1 MQQGQ
6 VFELKKRAVDGS
18 PVWAYRYRTDGPGSR
33 RLQRG
38 GFSSERDAAEA
49 LERSLERLRRRKG
62 VGSTLTL
69 TELVEEYLAQHEAE
83 PETIDKL
90 RWLLAKALRVFG
102 GRRLPELRSREIA
115 AWRMTI
121 SPGHRFEAT
130 QALRQ
135 VLARAVVW
143 GMIDSNPAKHGVDN
157 PQRRRTEKR
166 PFESW
171 AQLDE
176 LAGRL
181 GPRYGPALLFAA
193 ATGLRPGEWMALEQ
207 RDIDCLARVVYVR
220 RALRNGRLKS
230 TKTEGSIRAVPLQAV
245 ALAALDQLRADR
257 ESQLLFPSRRGGY
270 FDLHNFRNRY
280 WKPAQIAAGIVP
292 PRLRSPPH
300 VRNVR
305 AQRRHL
311 NLRPLALPGSQP
323 GHDRPPL
330 RPPCT
335 RRTRARNPAPRRLRI
350 QQSRRRPSLGRPMD
364 AAAAHRRR
372 SRQRKQGLSR
382 RKPKALRRPR
392 TVDPLLTMDSSCGY
406 VVQEQA

>member
-49 LERSLERLRRRKG
+49 LERALEHLRRQKG

-69 TELVEEYLAQHEAE
+69 KELVEEYLAQYDAE

-90 RWLLAKALRVFG
+90 CWLLAK
-102 GRRLPELRSREIA
+102 
-115 AWRMTI
+115 
-121 SPGHRFEAT
+121 
-130 QALRQ
+130 ALRQ

-143 GMIDSNPAKHGVDN
+143 GMIDSNPAKLGVDN

-176 LAGRL
+176 LAARL
-181 GPRYGPALLFAA
+181 GPRYGPPVLFAA
-193 ATGLRPGEWMALEQ
+193 ATGLRPGEWMALEP
-207 RDIDCLARVVYVR
+207 RDIDREARVVYLR

-245 ALAALDQLRADR
+245 ALAALDQLSTDR
-257 ESQLLFPSRRGGY
+257 DSQLLFPSLRGGY

-280 WKPAQIAAGIVP
+280 WRPAQIAAGIVP
-292 PRLRSPPH
+292 
-300 VRNVR
+300 
-305 AQRRHL
+305 
-311 NLRPLALPGSQP
+311 
-323 GHDRPPL
+323 
-330 RPPCT
+330 
-335 RRTRARNPAPRRLRI
+335 
-350 QQSRRRPSLGRPMD
+350 
-364 AAAAHRRR
+364 
-372 SRQRKQGLSR
+372 
-382 RKPKALRRPR
+382 LRRVATSRATDASTQSGSSTGTR
-392 TVDPLLTMDSSCGY
+392 TSKPPTSKPW
-406 VVQEQA
+406 

>member
-18 PVWAYRYRTDGPGSR
+18 LVWAYRYRTDGPGSR

-49 LERSLERLRRRKG
+49 LERALEHLRRQKG

-69 TELVEEYLAQHEAE
+69 KELVEEYLAQHDAE

-90 RWLLAKALRVFG
+90 CWLLAKAVRVFG
-102 GRRLPELRSREIA
+102 GRRLPELRSQEIA

-143 GMIDSNPAKHGVDN
+143 GMIDCNPAKQGVDN

-171 AQLDE
+171 AHLEE

-181 GPRYGPALLFAA
+181 GPRYGPPVLFAA

-207 RDIDCLARVVYVR
+207 RDIDRLARVVYVR
-220 RALRNGRLKS
+220 RALRNGRVKS

-245 ALAALDQLRADR
+245 ALAALDQLGADS
-257 ESQLLFPSRRGGY
+257 ESQLLFPSPRGGY

-280 WKPAQIAAGIVP
+280 WKPAQITAGIVP
-292 PRLRSPPH
+292 LRRVYDLRHTFATFALRAGISTFDLSRYMGASLTMIDRHYGHLARDGREHALRLLDELSAGQRPRWTP
-300 VRNVR
+300 V
-305 AQRRHL
+305 
-311 NLRPLALPGSQP
+311 
-323 GHDRPPL
+323 
-330 RPPCT
+330 
-335 RRTRARNPAPRRLRI
+335 
-350 QQSRRRPSLGRPMD
+350 D
-364 AAAAHRRR
+364 AAWTPTDAGTA
-372 SRQRKQGLSR
+372 S
-382 RKPKALRRPR
+382 
-392 TVDPLLTMDSSCGY
+392 VDNG
-406 VVQEQA
+406 